1 MTMSYKEALK
11 DLMSLTDFGIISN
24 NKTAKK
30 RRYDLSRIINFS
42 TLVGNPENSS
52 PNVHVAGTKGKGSTS
67 VFVSSILKTEGYK
80 TGLFTSPHIHKLTER
95 IQIGSEEISKKKFSS
110 SFYELWPLVQQY
122 NKKHSDDQIT
132 LFEFL
137 TILAFYI
144 FDKEKTDIN
153 VIEVGLGGTLD
164 STNILSPLISII
176 TSISLDHTGI
186 LGNTLEEVALQKSG
200 IIKPDKMTV
209 IAPQQPEVLKILKEV
224 CEEKNNKYIAI
235 QDSCDITPVHKS
247 KEFQTYTIDSVF
259 GKDSLT
265 IPLLGD
271 YQIEN
276 SAAAFI
282 TAKLLQTTNFPI
294 SETSIAKG
302 FKDTYWPCRLEKV
315 SNNPMIILDG
325 AHNPYS
331 IEKMIHA
338 IFDYYSF
345 RNITI
350 ILGTSKDKDI
360 TAMVK
365 ILLDNDQGRAKY
377 IATHSRHPKH
387 TPTNVIKDTFQHFGI
402 TIRAVNSIKKS
413 IDIAKTLSKPDDLI
427 LITGSLFIAAEARE
441 KILGISKENY
451 LFNS

>member
-1 MTMSYKEALK
+1 ME
-11 DLMSLTDFGIISN
+11 
-24 NKTAKK
+24 
-30 RRYDLSRIINFS
+30 
-42 TLVGNPENSS
+42 
-52 PNVHVAGTKGKGSTS
+52 
-67 VFVSSILKTEGYK
+67 
-80 TGLFTSPHIHKLTER
+80 
-95 IQIGSEEISKKKFSS
+95 KKFSN

-122 NKKHSDDQIT
+122 NEKHSDDQIT

-302 FKDTYWPCRLEKV
+302 FKDTYCPCRLEKV

-350 ILGTSKDKDI
+350 VLGTSKDKDI
-360 TAMVK
+360 AAMVK

-377 IATHSRHPKH
+377 IATHSRHPKY

-427 LITGSLFIAAEARE
+427 LVTGSLFIAAEARE
-441 KILGISKENY
+441 KILGISKESY
-451 LFNS
+451 IFNS

>member
-95 IQIGSEEISKKKFSS
+95 IQIGSEEISKKKFSN

-122 NKKHSDDQIT
+122 NEKHSDDQIT

-209 IAPQQPEVLKILKEV
+209 IAPQQPEVLKILK
-224 CEEKNNKYIAI
+224 
-235 QDSCDITPVHKS
+235 
-247 KEFQTYTIDSVF
+247 
-259 GKDSLT
+259 
-265 IPLLGD
+265 
-271 YQIEN
+271 
-276 SAAAFI
+276 
-282 TAKLLQTTNFPI
+282 
-294 SETSIAKG
+294 
-302 FKDTYWPCRLEKV
+302 
-315 SNNPMIILDG
+315 
-325 AHNPYS
+325 
-331 IEKMIHA
+331 
-338 IFDYYSF
+338 
-345 RNITI
+345 
-350 ILGTSKDKDI
+350 
-360 TAMVK
+360 
-365 ILLDNDQGRAKY
+365 
-377 IATHSRHPKH
+377 
-387 TPTNVIKDTFQHFGI
+387 
-402 TIRAVNSIKKS
+402 
-413 IDIAKTLSKPDDLI
+413 
-427 LITGSLFIAAEARE
+427 
-441 KILGISKENY
+441 
-451 LFNS
+451 